1 MLAAGRIAAARE
13 LIIMW
18 RRIRR
23 IALWGAAALLVLC
36 VAGYVYV
43 GGYALDEQPPAD
55 PGSTPADLVF
65 LRDALGDTRRESR
78 GRVLAVVTST
88 ATIGDSGRKAGYELT
103 ELSRAYYVFRAN
115 GYEVDIAS
123 PRGGEPPMKLDE
135 DLDQADHAFLNDAD
149 ARRKLKTTLRLS
161 EIDASRYEAVYFVGG
176 KGTMFDFPDDA
187 DIQRIVRTIHAR
199 GGVIGAVCHG
209 PAALLNVRLDDGSR
223 LLSGRRVAGFSNDEE
238 LFLIENAREL
248 FPYLLQD
255 ALRDAGARYVEGPMY
270 LDNTVVDDRLVTGQ
284 NPWSTWSVAEAM
296 VRAMGH
302 APVARPATR
311 EEHAVR
317 VLLAYHRQ
325 GDAAARAMRAGQP
338 DADRRLILMHAL
350 IAGMRGDLGDA
361 FRLQRLARP

>member
-1 MLAAGRIAAARE
+1 
-13 LIIMW
+13 MW
-18 RRIRR
+18 RWIRR
-23 IALWGAAALLVLC
+23 GLLACVATLLVLC
-36 VAGYVYV
+36 VAGYLYA
-43 GGYALDEQPPAD
+43 GGYALDEQALAD
-55 PGSTPADLVF
+55 PGSTPADLAF
-65 LRDALGDTRRESR
+65 LRDGAREER

-88 ATIGDSGRKAGYELT
+88 ATIGDSGKKAGYELT

-115 GYEVDIAS
+115 GYVVDIAS

-149 ARRKLKTTLRLS
+149 AMRRMKATLRLQDV
-161 EIDASRYEAVYFVGG
+161 DASRYEAVYFVGG

-325 GDAAARAMRAGQP
+325 GDAAARAMRARQP

-350 IAGMRGDLGDA
+350 IAGMRGDWGDA
-361 FRLQRLARP
+361 YRLQRLARP